1 MKTLELFIRS
11 SSARCVLAITAIG
24 AASLA
29 ITGCAGLKDQYA
41 ASTDAQQRLAA
52 EMAADTKAGA
62 SVDTQATYLKLVEQM
77 QKEDLWFAS
86 LAHIGALEQ
95 RWGVSPES
103 TRLRAEALRQTGQAA
118 LAEAAYKHLL
128 GTSMES
134 AGYRGLGLLAGT
146 RGNFT
151 EAVQLLAQAQRRTP
165 TDALLLSDLGY
176 AHLRAGQIEEA
187 RLPLMQALQ
196 LRPDSTQAQ
205 ANLALYLEVINQR
218 DRATALMDA
227 NRMSETTRL
236 AVREA
241 ALQMLAPGASSS
253 LAAPIT
259 PRCGSP
265 PPHWAP
271 HLAVHLH
278 SSTTSPLLNHLRSSG
293 HDGPVRA
300 AHAPPVC
307 RIQPRRIQLGPCHRI
322 LRSHEVSNEK
332 RAPLSCEAVHVL
344 LRHHA
349 DARHDRR
356 AGTRDQNHHI

>member
-259 PRCGSP
+259 PSVRI
-265 PPHWAP
+265 
-271 HLAVHLH
+271 
-278 SSTTSPLLNHLRSSG
+278 STTALGSASSG
-293 HDGPVRA
+293 ASAFINNEPIAEPLALKRSRWSGSGGARTAGLPNPASANPAGSLSPNSSISRG
-300 AHAPPVC
+300 
-307 RIQPRRIQLGPCHRI
+307 IQ
-322 LRSHEVSNEK
+322 
-332 RAPLSCEAVHVL
+332 
-344 LRHHA
+344 
-349 DARHDRR
+349 
-356 AGTRDQNHHI
+356 